1 MPRRTHRKAP
11 KRKSSRRKTYTF
23 RRSSVAPT
31 RANIMRGGSLSSVTF
46 SNNDVSASP
55 QSYIPYNNFSN
66 DPGYSVINARGTGPF
81 LTGTYGGGRSRRNRR
96 IMKGGN
102 DISSSISAGLNTFTN
117 NLGIIPSPAVNETS
131 GVAGVMSGFSGTGTA
146 YSSTPLKIAPIA

>member
-11 KRKSSRRKTYTF
+11 KRKSSRRKTYAF
-23 RRSSVAPT
+23 RRSRVAPT
-31 RANIMRGGSLSSVTF
+31 RAKIMGGGSLSSATF

-81 LTGTYGGGRSRRNRR
+81 LTGTSGGGRSRR

-102 DISSSISAGLNTFTN
+102 DVSSSISAGLNAFTN
-117 NLGIIPSPAVNETS
+117 NLSIIPAPAVNESS
-131 GVAGVMSGFSGTGTA
+131 GVAGVMSGFSGTGSA